1 MPDISMC
8 TGGTLPHCQDCY
20 RRTAKPSYWQSY
32 FGKPPED
39 DGECLYYW
47 SARGERAQT
56 ETMHDDARS
65 K

>member
-1 MPDISMC
+1 MPDIAMC

-20 RRTAKPSYWQSY
+20 RRTAKPCMYQSY

-47 SARGERAQT
+47 APHSKRAQT
-56 ETMHDDARS
+56 ETKPDVPRS